1 VIDDKKLSLFL
12 MLGQSA
18 DKIVSGLRELSPA
31 ESLKISLTQDIAEL
45 TPDSLRRAIFAAEAY
60 KLFFV
65 FEEYLRE
72 FVVDVLS
79 KNKSVNWWDKIPTD
93 VKGEVEKLEETEEA
107 KRWMALGSRNKSSL
121 MTYPQLIKVIDDC
134 WKEGFEE
141 LLRDK
146 GLLQEARLLTHL
158 RNTICHMSNVSDE
171 EMERIKQTIR
181 DWFRM
186 VAP

>member
-1 VIDDKKLSLFL
+1 MDDKKLALFL
-12 MLGQSA
+12 LLGQSV
-18 DKIVSGLRELSPA
+18 DKVVSGLRELAPSQ
-31 ESLKISLTQDIAEL
+31 SLKISETYDIAEL
-45 TPDSLRRAIFAAEAY
+45 TPDSLHRAIFAAEAY

-65 FEEYLRE
+65 FEEYLRD

-79 KNKSVNWWDKIPTD
+79 KNESENWWDKIPPD
-93 VKGEVEKLEETEEA
+93 IKKEVEKLEETEEA

-158 RNTICHMSNVSDE
+158 RNTICHMSNVSE
-171 EMERIKQTIR
+171 EEKERIKQTIR